1 MPTDDGWED
10 IAQDDDGWEDIPAAA
25 PKPKWA
31 QALGGSGMP
40 AKPSPL
46 SWWEKLQQAS
56 SGLASQYPD
65 VLKGAAKEVPL
76 MAQRAARM
84 PLDIAS
90 GATDLALDATGLG
103 KNETITRARIKQ
115 AEDEYKLRRMLESPF
130 EEGADASAGEKFGR
144 GAARVAPQVALGVA
158 TSGASLPV
166 QMGLGAAAQGAQSL
180 SEGAD
185 PGEAAGAAVLAGGGQ
200 LLGPAAQK
208 VLAPGAKLLNRGTLE
223 AAERLGIKLPASAL
237 TTSRPVQYVEGAA
250 SKMLGGGR
258 VGQRLDEAVEAL
270 AGQGD
275 TIQGASDPA
284 IAGSNMADALDRFR
298 KAWGGRTKAA
308 YKQADLSG
316 DTVDPARTLARVDY
330 LLKEGTLEPG
340 ALRYLRKLREAIAPV
355 AQAQNPL
362 VGTQAPAAPRSAG
375 DMVSRIRQLQSK
387 GQSYLSQ
394 PWAEK
399 NKGLFRELAATL
411 DEDLLAGLDPAKATA
426 YKAAKGVFQEG
437 AKVRESQWAKNITR
451 LAAQGHQDKIA
462 SQVFKP
468 SMSAQD
474 IPKIMDT
481 LGPGVADDVRGS
493 VLADLVRQGTRGRQF
508 TPASMENAVKRWG
521 ADKLQAILSPEQW
534 QQVQDLTTVSQSMG
548 QAKRI
553 QNGSPTAGLVNVIGM
568 AAAPVNALRTLM
580 GEGMFAKFIGSEAG
594 QRWLTTGSRAAGA
607 AGKAASGA
615 GRGIAASVAEA
626 MRAHNTKQ
634 AIR

>member
-10 IAQDDDGWEDIPAAA
+10 IAPDDEGWEDIPAAA
-25 PKPKWA
+25 AKPKWA
-31 QALGGSGMP
+31 QALGGSGAP
-40 AKPSPL
+40 AARRSP
-46 SWWEKLQQAS
+46 SWWESIQQAS
-56 SGLASQYPD
+56 SGLASEYP
-65 VLKGAAKEVPL
+65 GAAKGFAKELPL
-76 MAQRAARM
+76 IAQRAARM
-84 PLDIAS
+84 PMDIAS
-90 GATDLALDATGLG
+90 GAVDLAADAIGNEKLSMARL
-103 KNETITRARIKQ
+103 KN
-115 AEDEYKLRRMLESPF
+115 AEDAYKLRRMFERPF

-158 TSGASLPV
+158 TSGASLPL

-185 PGEAAGAAVLAGGGQ
+185 VGEAAGSAALAGAGQ

-208 VLAPGAKLLNRGTLE
+208 ALAPGAKMLSRGALE
-223 AAERLGIKLPASAL
+223 AAERLGVKLPASAL

-258 VGQRLDEAVEAL
+258 VGQRLDDAVEAL
-270 AGQGD
+270 AIQGD

-316 DTVDPARTLARVDY
+316 DTVNPSRTLARVDD

-340 ALRYLRKLREAIAPV
+340 ALGYLRKLREAIAPV

-362 VGTQAPAAPRSAG
+362 VGTQAPAAPRSAA

-437 AKVRESQWAKNITR
+437 AKVRESQWAKTITR

-493 VLADLVRQGTRGRQF
+493 VLADLVKQGTRGRQF
-508 TPASMENAVKRWG
+508 TQASMENAVKRWG